1 MPSPDSILGYCT
13 NVHAGTDYAST
24 LANLERYALP
34 VKQQVSPDV
43 PMGVGLWL
51 AASAALEMLDQNRIA
66 EFRVWL
72 EAHGLLVFT
81 MNGFPYGD
89 FHQSVVKHAVYRP
102 TWAET
107 KRLDYTLNL
116 VRILTGLLP
125 DSAEGPPAAKSWN
138 KPGFRTA
145 GCASPCADS
154 LRRLCRIPGN
164 ACRFSRQGRLTEIAR
179 WQCKGAGRRG
189 HQNHDQDRAR

>member
-34 VKQQVSPDV
+34 VKQQVSPNA

-51 AASAALEMLDQNRIA
+51 AASAAQEMLDQNRIA

-89 FHQSVVKHAVYRP
+89 FHQTVVKHAVTSGLHIGAR
-102 TWAET
+102 
-107 KRLDYTLNL
+107 RLKPFVEFRVLEPMRLRQATLF
-116 VRILTGLLP
+116 VFTGLAVQL
-125 DSAEGPPAAKSWN
+125 GP
-138 KPGFRTA
+138 R
-145 GCASPCADS
+145 SP
-154 LRRLCRIPGN
+154 
-164 ACRFSRQGRLTEIAR
+164 
-179 WQCKGAGRRG
+179 
-189 HQNHDQDRAR
+189 